1 MDIGSE
7 VSGLANLIAPVLK
20 PPATGLEFFGIGVIL
35 SGAAMATAGIAR
47 CSKPEQKRARIELAR
62 REPGT

>member
-35 SGAAMATAGIAR
+35 SGVAVATAGYVR
-47 CSKPEQKRARIELAR
+47 DLLSS
-62 REPGT
+62 G